1 MGEEALNPS
10 SLPQNSLRSLGP
22 SPLRRL
28 RRHLPQ
34 HSLRSLGEETET
46 GLRSLGEET
55 QAGRNSLMLGRGRY
69 RTDTRRG
76 RLVRLRCTSP
86 AACHRS

>member
-55 QAGRNSLMLGRGRY
+55 ETACC
-69 RTDTRRG
+69 
-76 RLVRLRCTSP
+76 LRMGEEKAHFGS
-86 AACHRS
+86 R

>member
-10 SLPQNSLRSLGP
+10 SLPQNLLRSLGP

-55 QAGRNSLMLGRGRY
+55 ETACC
-69 RTDTRRG
+69 
-76 RLVRLRCTSP
+76 LRMGEEKAHFGS
-86 AACHRS
+86 R

>member
-55 QAGRNSLMLGRGRY
+55 SLMLGRGRY

-76 RLVRLRCTSP
+76 RLVRLRCISP
-86 AACHRS
+86 AACLRSPP